1 MHGWGRTHAPT
12 CSTPTEG
19 AQGLLITH
27 AGGGGGGVPFTQS
40 PQELMEALEEEAM
53 ALEIHVCVRA
63 F

>member
-1 MHGWGRTHAPT
+1 MLQHAARRQRG
-12 CSTPTEG
+12 CRGFSSHMLVEE
-19 AQGLLITH
+19 
-27 AGGGGGGVPFTQS
+27 GGGVPFTQS